1 LAANL
6 VQLLPRRIKERL
18 TVSHGLTDR
27 RWTDNISGSLSPVA
41 IAEFLELWE
50 ATEHVQLTDQ
60 EDKTIWRWTADGTY
74 TVKSAYMMLHG
85 GSIPFQG
92 HSLIWKT

>member
-1 LAANL
+1 
-6 VQLLPRRIKERL
+6 VRQ
-18 TVSHGLTDR
+18 GLIDR
-27 RWTDNISGSLSPVA
+27 RWTDDISRSLSPVA

-60 EDKTIWRWTADGTY
+60 EDKIIWRWTADGTY
-74 TVKSAYMMLHG
+74 TMKSAYKTLHG

-92 HSLIWKT
+92 HSLI